1 MLNAF
6 SIINGEKIFLQE
18 HFKIIL
24 YLYQLKNTLKILV
37 PLIDSW
43 KSNEIAEEN
52 IKSITK
58 SESNYASTFA
68 DHYSLPDVNFNSH
81 YLIKDNI
88 SIPKK

>member
-1 MLNAF
+1 MHLVLLMEKKF
-6 SIINGEKIFLQE
+6 SSGTFQDYFVFIPAKKYIENFSA
-18 HFKIIL
+18 
-24 YLYQLKNTLKILV
+24 TAR
-37 PLIDSW
+37 IDSW